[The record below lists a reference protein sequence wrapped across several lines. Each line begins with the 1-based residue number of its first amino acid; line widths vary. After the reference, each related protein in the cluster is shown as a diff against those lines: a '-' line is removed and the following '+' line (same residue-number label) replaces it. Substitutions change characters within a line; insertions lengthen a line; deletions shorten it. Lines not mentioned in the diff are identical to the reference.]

1 MSIHRG
7 WASLK
12 ALRSDPGECPRRIE
26 VAGVVVV
33 VGVGDVGDLDLAAA
47 DEGA

>member
-7 WASLK
+7 WASLR
-12 ALRSDPGECPRRIE
+12 ALKSDPGECPRRIG
-26 VAGVVVV
+26 VAGAVVV
-33 VGVGDVGDLDLAAA
+33 VGVGDVGDLDLAA